1 MHVKSQSIPQAM
13 WRAFQIENTSIKWL
27 EVEIK
32 SFEAGTNCM
41 MMAASEDQHTVL
53 LGHSAPQCIIQKS
66 FRNASEERLTGA
78 AYNIYDLR
86 LYIDARII
94 VCMVYINYGACMH
107 HQQLKCN
114 LVVIQNRTCYIDDL
128 GEYPVQSRMNWNC
141 VSTASGLFKQPAT
154 KVSFAQKNK
163 KCQPAVEFNVIHI

>member
-1 MHVKSQSIPQAM
+1 MI
-13 WRAFQIENTSIKWL
+13 
-27 EVEIK
+27 
-32 SFEAGTNCM
+32 C
-41 MMAASEDQHTVL
+41 D
-53 LGHSAPQCIIQKS
+53 
-66 FRNASEERLTGA
+66 
-78 AYNIYDLR
+78 
-86 LYIDARII
+86 YIDARII
-94 VCMVYINYGACMH
+94 VCMHVCINCGACMH

-163 KCQPAVEFNVIHI
+163 KCQPAVEFELYYNVWLAPYKKNHKQIC

>member
-13 WRAFQIENTSIKWL
+13 WRAFQIENTYIYILIKWP

-66 FRNASEERLTGA
+66 FRNASEERLMGT
-78 AYNIYDLR
+78 AYNI
-86 LYIDARII
+86 LYI
-94 VCMVYINYGACMH
+94 
-107 HQQLKCN
+107 
-114 LVVIQNRTCYIDDL
+114 
-128 GEYPVQSRMNWNC
+128 
-141 VSTASGLFKQPAT
+141 
-154 KVSFAQKNK
+154 
-163 KCQPAVEFNVIHI
+163 